1 VNRPVKAFK
10 NNGKGVFTE
19 FTEEVFPPSAVAE
32 GLGIKID
39 NFNNDTLPDIYIVH
53 RRTTASGGNDKLL
66 FRVNPSIG
74 INTISNSIPSEIF
87 FASELS

>member
-1 VNRPVKAFK
+1 MFYDLDNDGDLDIITSNAFVNRPVKAFK
-10 NNGKGVFTE
+10 NNGRGVFTE
-19 FTEEVFPPSAVAE
+19 FTEEVFPPIAVAE

-66 FRVNPSIG
+66 FRI
-74 INTISNSIPSEIF
+74 
-87 FASELS
+87 